1 MIKVIGTQRTCQLMI
16 IAVEENQQAG
26 IKGQGDTGCVGEVGG
41 AMKATEVLSENEYQ
55 RDCRSQSLLR
65 S

>member
-1 MIKVIGTQRTCQLMI
+1 MIKVIGTQRKCQLMI

-41 AMKATEVLSENEYQ
+41 AMKATEVLSENE
-55 RDCRSQSLLR
+55 
-65 S
+65 